1 MWSFV
6 SSALCSAISRVHGN
20 RIFCIRQLPALEE
33 KENSTT
39 KIKKTQSKSGNGKE
53 KVKSVF
59 YECAV
64 STWFTM
70 CFITTLLR
78 LPKKMTDTD
87 RRQFHRAHWRFAR
100 YTPERRR
107 RRLLLATTPP
117 HTTLPRAAYF
127 IGRPG
132 GINVKYANTSTVWIQ
147 IFAQHR
153 VSKLV
158 SQNCASVASI
168 YFHFI
173 VCVACAKGAEKEHLS
188 SVLFIQFENGA
199 CGMGKCF
206 NWKLAAQ
213 FELNVPP
220 RIRLVRFG
228 IHTRAIQR
236 RDEATLE
243 CGSINCVILMAD
255 ISIDFIFLL
264 FLLET
269 FCTLHLSDEFVFN

>member
-1 MWSFV
+1 MGKRKWKAYFMSVRCQRDLQCV
-6 SSALCSAISRVHGN
+6 SSRH
-20 RIFCIRQLPALEE
+20 FC
-33 KENSTT
+33 
-39 KIKKTQSKSGNGKE
+39 G
-53 KVKSVF
+53 
-59 YECAV
+59 C
-64 STWFTM
+64 
-70 CFITTLLR
+70 
-78 LPKKMTDTD
+78 PKKWQTQTDDNFTVHIGD
-87 RRQFHRAHWRFAR
+87 LH
-100 YTPERRR
+100 
-107 RRLLLATTPP
+107 ATLQNGGDVGYCWPVGHHT
-117 HTTLPRAAYF
+117 TTLPRAAYF

-188 SVLFIQFENGA
+188 SVLFIQFGNGA

-228 IHTRAIQR
+228 VHTRAIQR